1 MNPDQFVRELAK
13 HNISLSKKQ
22 QQQFKVYFKYLVAVN
37 QHLNLTRITAED
49 EVYLKHFYDSI
60 TPLFVFKEVFEKTST
75 LCDVG
80 AGAGFPSLPLKILLP
95 NLKVTV
101 VDSLNKRLNFLKD
114 LRGKLAI
121 TDVKLVHGRAED
133 VGQNQAFRA
142 HFDLVTA
149 RAVARMPVL
158 SEYCLPLVKEGGYFI
173 ALKGPKAQAEL
184 KASKKALRVLGGK
197 LLANK
202 EISLADTD
210 EARSLILIQKIKAT
224 PKKYPRQAGKPN
236 RKPIR

>member
-1 MNPDQFVRELAK
+1 MNPDQFVQELAK
-13 HNISLSKKQ
+13 HNLSLSKKQ
-22 QQQFKVYFKYLVAVN
+22 QQQFKIYFKYLVAVN

-60 TPLFVFKEVFEKTST
+60 TPLFVFEKVFKEART

-95 NLKVTV
+95 DLKVTV

-114 LRGKLAI
+114 LLGKLAI
-121 TDVKLVHGRAED
+121 TDVELVHGRAED

-197 LLANK
+197 LLANE